1 MEKHIQKLLSLIGFR
16 IFLIVTVL
24 ITGILQFSL
33 MVGEVK
39 EDTYDITLGSLA
51 PETIRATKTIEDTEK
66 TNLEKKLA
74 EQSIEPVYEYK
85 EEIKNQRISYLDLF
99 FEVVTAAK
107 IEIQDEED
115 IDETKKLE
123 ILNEKLK
130 SLSNDDLSIDLSN
143 EQKKAII
150 AASQDELT
158 TVQAELKKAVESI
171 ISKPLSEDQIND
183 KKNEV
188 EVTLLNNQLI
198 PEKLAT
204 IVVKLAR
211 SAIVPT
217 NILNEEKTEEL
228 KEQAVN
234 NVDPTRIIQ
243 GQIIVLEGEVVQSDA
258 YRQLEL
264 LGITDGKT
272 SLRPIL
278 GVVILIFLQMAF
290 MFALFSRS
298 SESEIK
304 RVKNMVITSLV
315 FILSLCIMKLI
326 NNISG
331 AFDVMIAF
339 LYPTA
344 MATMLIRLLV
354 NERTAAIVTVLLASC
369 SGIMFQA
376 NYVSVLQMEIVLY
389 ILFGGFASIL
399 FMRSVEKRSHI
410 LQASGIIVL
419 LNVSFIT
426 FYLLMTQ
433 TSYGITEIGF
443 YLGAAIISGT
453 LSGAL
458 TMGILPFFEMAFGV
472 LSTLRL
478 IELSNP
484 NHPLLKK
491 ILTETPGT
499 YHHSVM
505 VANLAESAC
514 EAIGADGLLARVGC
528 YYHDVGKTRRPAFFI
543 ENQMGMNPHDAI
555 SPKASAEIIIAH
567 TTEGAEMLR
576 KHKMPQEIID
586 IALQHHGTSLLK
598 YFVHKAKE
606 NGEEVDENS
615 FRYPGPKPQTKEIA
629 IISIADSVEAA
640 VRSMKEPTAE
650 KISNLIQNI
659 IKDRI
664 TDNQFD
670 ECDIS
675 LKELKTIHR
684 VLCESLNGIFH
695 TRIEYPKET
704 TVQLEQK
711 KEKEEKV
718 LSK

>member
-16 IFLIVTVL
+16 VFLILTVF
-24 ITGILQFSL
+24 ITGIFQFSL

-39 EDTYDITLGSLA
+39 EDTYDIALGSLA

-66 TNLEKKLA
+66 TNQEKILA

-85 EEIKNQRISYLDLF
+85 EEIKNQRISYLNLF
-99 FEVVTAAK
+99 FEVVTAALK
-107 IEIQDEED
+107 DIEDEEN
-115 IDETKKLE
+115 IDENKKLD
-123 ILNEKLK
+123 ILNDKLK
-130 SLSNDDLSIDLSN
+130 SLSNEDISIDLSS

-150 AASQDELT
+150 ATSQEQLSK
-158 TVQAELKKAVESI
+158 VQAEITKTVEAI
-171 ISKPLSEDQIND
+171 ISKPLSEEQIND

-188 EVTLLNNQLI
+188 EVTLMNNLSI
-198 PEKLAT
+198 PEELSPIA
-204 IVVKLAR
+204 VKIAR

-217 NILNEEKTEEL
+217 NILDEKKTEEL
-228 KEQAVN
+228 KEQAVSS
-234 NVDPTRIIQ
+234 VEPTRIIQ

-258 YRQLEL
+258 FRQLEL

-278 GVVILIFLQMAF
+278 GVTLLILLQMAF
-290 MFALFSRS
+290 MFALFIRS
-298 SESEIK
+298 NDSEIK
-304 RVKNMVITSLV
+304 RVKNMVMTSLV
-315 FILSLCIMKLI
+315 FILSLCMMKLI
-326 NNISG
+326 NSISG
-331 AFDVMIAF
+331 SFDVMIAF

-354 NERTAAIVTVLLASC
+354 NERTAAIITVLLASC
-369 SGIMFQA
+369 SGIMFQE
-376 NYVSVLQMEIVLY
+376 NYVSVLQMEIALY

-399 FMRSVEKRSHI
+399 FMRSVEKRAHI

-443 YLGAAIISGT
+443 YLGAAIISGI

-458 TMGILPFFEMAFGV
+458 TMGIMPFFEMAFGV

-505 VANLAESAC
+505 VANLAEVAC

-543 ENQMGMNPHDAI
+543 ENQMGVNPHDAI
-555 SPKASAEIIIAH
+555 SPIASAEIIIAH

-606 NGEEVDENS
+606 NGKEVDENS

-650 KISNLIQNI
+650 KISNLVQSI

-664 TDNQFD
+664 SDNQFD
-670 ECDIS
+670 ECNIS
-675 LKELKTIHR
+675 LKELKTIHQ

-695 TRIEYPKET
+695 TRIEYPKEKEA
-704 TVQLEQK
+704 TVELEQ
-711 KEKEEKV
+711 KEEKV
-718 LSK
+718 LTK